1 MRKLIRAILVMFLFL
16 FVLSTVNTHAYY
28 GVLSD
33 RDAESLSRKSFN
45 MRGTEGIYYNL
56 YIIGENE
63 RGNTFQNYW
72 KGGRFD
78 TAYSCCH
85 YTAYIS
91 ESTNSSAFEQS
102 ENLFEQGRFGRAR
115 SSEETINLTD
125 GNVYL
130 MENTNGNPDILVT
143 SEQMSSSFVD
153 YRFFIIKEGKLTA
166 MKVKYSDGE
175 IGVTTIGRPT
185 RPYIMQDGTIAI
197 PKFRQ
202 RQFTPGEK
210 YGNYTAVY
218 MPDYTNCILISA
230 YLIWE

>member
-1 MRKLIRAILVMFLFL
+1 MFLFL
-16 FVLSTVNTHAYY
+16 FALSTVNTHAYY

-78 TAYSCCH
+78 TAYSCRH

-102 ENLFEQGRFGRAR
+102 ENLFEQNRFGRAR

-143 SEQMSSSFVD
+143 SE
-153 YRFFIIKEGKLTA
+153 
-166 MKVKYSDGE
+166 
-175 IGVTTIGRPT
+175 
-185 RPYIMQDGTIAI
+185 
-197 PKFRQ
+197 
-202 RQFTPGEK
+202 
-210 YGNYTAVY
+210 
-218 MPDYTNCILISA
+218 
-230 YLIWE
+230 